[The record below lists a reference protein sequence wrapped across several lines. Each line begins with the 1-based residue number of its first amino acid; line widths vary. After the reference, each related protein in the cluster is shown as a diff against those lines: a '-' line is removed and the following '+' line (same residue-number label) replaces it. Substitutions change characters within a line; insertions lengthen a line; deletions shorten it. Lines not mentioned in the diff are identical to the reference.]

1 MNIRAK
7 IKSEMLRKLTALL
20 ILTSSLGVDAQAQQA
35 NPSQIN
41 DNNAI
46 SQPVKRKVGTGSDLG
61 AASLHADA
69 TLSSGDYLEL
79 KCTNDTSASTIT
91 VQNLYLYVMGMIMV

>member
-1 MNIRAK
+1 M
-7 IKSEMLRKLTALL
+7 
-20 ILTSSLGVDAQAQQA
+20 
-35 NPSQIN
+35 
-41 DNNAI
+41 
-46 SQPVKRKVGTGSDLG
+46 GTGSDLG

-91 VQNLYLYVMGMIMV
+91 VQNLYLYVMGMIMA